1 LGSLVA
7 GGSRLDRGRLMFV
20 LKLLGGA
27 LLEDAV
33 GVYAGPAV
41 QRHRLALL
49 AILAISRGRALPRE
63 KLMALLWPE
72 RDAQQARRLL
82 NQSVYVL
89 RRALGEEAILTV
101 GDALRLQPHAL
112 RCDAVEFEEAINAG
126 ESEKAAGIYQG
137 SFLDGFFLSHAP
149 DFERWVEDE
158 WRRLA
163 DLQAQALKELAV
175 AAEERG
181 ALPAAVGWWKALVA
195 HDPFNSTA
203 VLHLVQALESAG
215 DRAGALQQAAAHE
228 RLLRE
233 ELAVGLPADLVAVVT
248 RLQEAPASTATV
260 QRPARP
266 SIRPMSA
273 AAAPMARAPSRE
285 AARADGRVTSSRLR
299 RIPAFGA
306 LALLIVA
313 GALVANRMGPRDLDP
328 VVQDEAAKAHEP
340 TSVDTGVLPPERRTT
355 SIAAYELYRRASDP
369 VLMRDDETARQAL
382 EYLRQ
387 AVALDPAYAA
397 AWSGLARLTFRVN
410 VTPLGQAIPEE
421 EFRFALQAAHRA
433 VELDDSLAE
442 GHAFLGTLQMAA
454 FDFTAA
460 EASFARA
467 ITLEPARSVT
477 RQWRMGL
484 YLWTARPAEAL
495 VEAERAAAIDPLS
508 PAGQAEVAR
517 ALSANGRCREALAR
531 LERLEAVEPPLL
543 RVPVIAAQCEAQLQA
558 WESAIA
564 ALRHVPGGHEPL
576 SEGMLGYLLA
586 RTARRDEA
594 LQVLDSLLVQHQQG
608 LSGAFPIAVVHAGL
622 GDFAEALT
630 WLEQAIEDRSLLA
643 TIVHFTVLQPVVGLL
658 DGDPRLERLPP
669 AFHHLA
675 ALYGGQEWAQG
686 Y

>member
-1 LGSLVA
+1 LDSLVA

-27 LLEDAV
+27 LLEDAA

-101 GDALRLQPHAL
+101 SDALRLQPHAL
-112 RCDAVEFEEAINAG
+112 RCDAVEFEAAINAG
-126 ESEKAAGIYQG
+126 EPEKAAGIYQG
-137 SFLDGFFLSHAP
+137 SFLDGFFLTHAP

-158 WRRLA
+158 RRRLA

-181 ALPAAVGWWKALVA
+181 EVRVAVGWWKAQVT
-195 HDPFNSTA
+195 HDPLDSTA
-203 VLHLVQALESAG
+203 VLRLVQALEAAG
-215 DRAGALQQAAAHE
+215 DPSGALQQAAVHE
-228 RLLRE
+228 RMLRE

-248 RLQEAPASTATV
+248 RLREAPANTAAM
-260 QRPARP
+260 QQPARP
-266 SIRPMSA
+266 SIRPTTT
-273 AAAPMARAPSRE
+273 APMARAPSRE
-285 AARADGRVTSSRLR
+285 AARAGGPVPPSRLR
-299 RIPAFGA
+299 RVSVFGA
-306 LALLIVA
+306 VALLIVA
-313 GALVANRMGPRDLDP
+313 GALVANRMGPRDLNP
-328 VVQDEAAKAHEP
+328 VVQDEAGEANKIAP
-340 TSVDTGVLPPERRTT
+340 IDAAVLPPERRTT

-369 VLMRDDETARQAL
+369 VVLRDDGTARQAL

-397 AWSGLARLTFRVN
+397 AWAGLARLTVRVN
-410 VTPLGQAIPEE
+410 VVPLGRAIPEE

-442 GHAFLGTLQMAA
+442 GHAFLGALQAA
-454 FDFTAA
+454 GFDFAAA

-467 ITLEPARSVT
+467 IALEPARSIT

-543 RVPVIAAQCEAQLQA
+543 RVPMIAAQCKAQLQS

-564 ALRHVPGGHEPL
+564 ALRDVPGGHEPL

-594 LQVLDSLLVQHQQG
+594 LQVLESLLVQHQQG
-608 LSGAFPIAVVHAGL
+608 LSGAFPLAVVHAGL

-630 WLEQAIEDRSLLA
+630 WLERAIEDRSLLA

-675 ALYGGQEWAQG
+675 ALYGGQEGTQG